1 MSSIKGDHMSNPNR
15 RTVIKGL
22 ALSGAGV
29 ALGANLNAQGQTMLK
44 KAIEIGE
51 VAKLEK
57 DFASIAFALADKTN
71 AILVRVPEP
80 KDEAMLKSGRVIKS
94 DKVFL
99 SASTLVCTHNGCK
112 PSVPNAQGIMACPC
126 HGAQFSADG
135 SVVKGPAKK
144 PLAGIKLEVK
154 DGKVMAVGMLE
165 VMK

>member
-1 MSSIKGDHMSNPNR
+1 MSNPTR

-29 ALGANLNAQGQTMLK
+29 ALGANLTAQGQTMEK
-44 KAIEIGE
+44 PIEIGE
-51 VAKLEK
+51 LAKLDK
-57 DFASIAFALADKTN
+57 DFASIPFVLEDKTN

-112 PSVPNAQGIMACPC
+112 PAVPNAEGIMACPC
-126 HGAQFSADG
+126 HGAQFNADG
-135 SVVKGPAKK
+135 SVAKGPAKK

-154 DGKVMAVGMLE
+154 GGKVMAVGMLE
-165 VMK
+165 AMK